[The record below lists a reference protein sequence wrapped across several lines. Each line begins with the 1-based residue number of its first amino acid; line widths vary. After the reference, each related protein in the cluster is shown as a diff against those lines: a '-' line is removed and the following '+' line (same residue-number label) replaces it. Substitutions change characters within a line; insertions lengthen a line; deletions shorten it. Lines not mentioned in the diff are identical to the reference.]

1 MSSALAPA
9 VALAA
14 RTVWVIARAN
24 AFASVTAVSNATA
37 NANESRRVA
46 AFGAFASI
54 ADFGSEALADSTN
67 DSFTE
72 ADAASVLAS
81 RGPSAVNRGI
91 SSRSARIFST
101 SAFALSVWG
110 EETIGSSMI
119 NLPFFDGWMRDGIVR
134 KPGGARLSDDAIS
147 HPPIK
152 ERKVDHGRTDC
163 FLTPYGKSEGAGR
176 EDPRAS

>member
-81 RGPSAVNRGI
+81 RGPSAVNRGSLHEARG
-91 SSRSARIFST
+91 SSRPAPSLFPY
-101 SAFALSVWG
+101 G
-110 EETIGSSMI
+110 
-119 NLPFFDGWMRDGIVR
+119 VR
-134 KPGGARLSDDAIS
+134 KQS
-147 HPPIK
+147 
-152 ERKVDHGRTDC
+152 V
-163 FLTPYGKSEGAGR
+163 
-176 EDPRAS
+176 